1 VFSSFLAADG
11 KCSYATGLQLSGVL
25 DELFAYDG
33 PLGAHYSEDAVSL
46 YLWAPTAQVYDI
58 SQQILYGQFVF
69 CQAVFFYTVSHVF
82 FFLLQNRQCV
92 PVFTRMR
99 TAGIPW
105 KLFS

>member
-1 VFSSFLAADG
+1 
-11 KCSYATGLQLSGVL
+11 
-25 DELFAYDG
+25 LFAYDG

>member
-11 KCSYATGLQLSGVL
+11 KCSYATGLQLPGVL

-69 CQAVFFYTVSHVF
+69 LSSRLLLHCKSCF
-82 FFLLQNRQCV
+82 FF
-92 PVFTRMR
+92 P
-99 TAGIPW
+99 AS
-105 KLFS
+105 K